1 MLKGYSKF
9 LDALEKVEKA
19 ILAITVAIMII
30 IITYQVIMRYVFAN
44 ANSWSEELARYMFI
58 WLVWIGAAYA
68 TKLRKNIIIDVVAS
82 KFKGNVK
89 LISEII
95 NFVLFVVL
103 MLFMLWTTST
113 VMMQVY
119 ESNSMG
125 TGTHLPMWIVWLS
138 LPLSMA
144 LNLLR
149 YTQNFVYDMKHWNDD
164 KKEGAQ

>member
-1 MLKGYSKF
+1 MKF
-9 LDALEKVEKA
+9 LRFLNDHLEEYLLVFLMVVEVVVVFA
-19 ILAITVAIMII
+19 
-30 IITYQVIMRYVFAN
+30 QVVTRYVFHSPLA
-44 ANSWSEELARYMFI
+44 WSEELARYMFI

-68 TKLRKNIIIDVVAS
+68 TKMRKNIIIDVVCS

-119 ESNSMG
+119 ESNSIG

-149 YTQNFVYDMKHWNDD
+149 YTQNFVYDLKHWNDR
-164 KKEGAQ
+164 KEEAQ

>member
-1 MLKGYSKF
+1 MKF
-9 LDALEKVEKA
+9 LRFLNDHLEEYLLVFLMVVEVVVVFA
-19 ILAITVAIMII
+19 
-30 IITYQVIMRYVFAN
+30 QVVTRYVFHSPLA
-44 ANSWSEELARYMFI
+44 WSEELARYMFI

-68 TKLRKNIIIDVVAS
+68 TKMRKNIIIDVVCS
-82 KFKGNVK
+82 KFKENVK

-95 NFVLFVVL
+95 NFVLSVVL

-119 ESNSMG
+119 ESNSIG

-149 YTQNFVYDMKHWNDD
+149 YTQNFVYDLKHWNDR
-164 KKEGAQ
+164 KEEAQ

>member
-1 MLKGYSKF
+1 MKF
-9 LDALEKVEKA
+9 LRFLNDHFEEYLLVFLMVVEVVVVFA
-19 ILAITVAIMII
+19 
-30 IITYQVIMRYVFAN
+30 QVVTRYVFKSPLA
-44 ANSWSEELARYMFI
+44 WSEELARYMFI

-68 TKLRKNIIIDVVAS
+68 TKMRKNIIIDVVCS

-119 ESNSMG
+119 ESNSIG

-149 YTQNFVYDMKHWNDD
+149 YTQNFVYDMKHWNDR
-164 KKEGAQ
+164 KEEAQ